1 MTVGRVGWVGG
12 VGVGRRRLVAA
23 TTGGVSAVAAAEA
36 VERRSPGAD
45 ARWQR
50 RNYRGTTVS
59 LSAGPAAVLAV
70 GGSAALGVLLERRQP
85 GSGGAGSAG
94 SLAAAALLAA
104 LVAGAA
110 GRYDDLA
117 GERPGERTAKGLRGH
132 AAALRRGQVT
142 GGVVK
147 AAAVGS
153 AAAVAGWL
161 LADADSAADS
171 AATRPAGALL
181 DIAVRAG
188 VVAGTANLVNLLD
201 LRPGRAL
208 KAVLVAGAP
217 LVLGRGSGGG
227 LVAGPAGVALALLP
241 GDLAERRMLGDA
253 GANAL
258 GAVLGVGWAAGGGR
272 ASPGRRIVGLVVLAA
287 VTAAS
292 EVVSF
297 SRVIDATPVL
307 RGLDRIGRRPDLG
320 PMA

>member
-1 MTVGRVGWVGG
+1 VTVGWVGWVGG

-23 TTGGVSAVAAAEA
+23 TTGGVFAVAAAGA

-59 LSAGPAAVLAV
+59 LSAGPAAVLAA
-70 GGSAALGVLLERRQP
+70 GGSAALGVLLGRRQP

-161 LADADSAADS
+161 LADADADS

-272 ASPGRRIVGLVVLAA
+272 ASPGRRMSGW
-287 VTAAS
+287 S
-292 EVVSF
+292 SWQ
-297 SRVIDATPVL
+297 R
-307 RGLDRIGRRPDLG
+307 
-320 PMA
+320 

>member
-1 MTVGRVGWVGG
+1 M
-12 VGVGRRRLVAA
+12 
-23 TTGGVSAVAAAEA
+23 
-36 VERRSPGAD
+36 
-45 ARWQR
+45 
-50 RNYRGTTVS
+50 S
-59 LSAGPAAVLAV
+59 LSAGPAAVLAA

-117 GERPGERTAKGLRGH
+117 ERPGERTAKGLRGH

-161 LADADSAADS
+161 LADANADADS

-227 LVAGPAGVALALLP
+227 LVAGPMGVALALLP

>member
-1 MTVGRVGWVGG
+1 MASAAPRPRRCRPNPLRNPLGSPLGSHRYPPRRDRRSVTVGWVGG
-12 VGVGRRRLVAA
+12 VGVGRRRLVVA
-23 TTGGVSAVAAAEA
+23 TTGGVSAVAAAGA

-59 LSAGPAAVLAV
+59 LSAGPAAVLAA
-70 GGSAALGVLLERRQP
+70 GGSAALGVLLGGRQP

-94 SLAAAALLAA
+94 WL
-104 LVAGAA
+104 
-110 GRYDDLA
+110 
-117 GERPGERTAKGLRGH
+117 
-132 AAALRRGQVT
+132 
-142 GGVVK
+142 
-147 AAAVGS
+147 
-153 AAAVAGWL
+153 AVA
-161 LADADSAADS
+161 
-171 AATRPAGALL
+171 
-181 DIAVRAG
+181 AG

-272 ASPGRRIVGLVVLAA
+272 ASPGRRIVALVVLAA

>member
-1 MTVGRVGWVGG
+1 M
-12 VGVGRRRLVAA
+12 
-23 TTGGVSAVAAAEA
+23 
-36 VERRSPGAD
+36 
-45 ARWQR
+45 
-50 RNYRGTTVS
+50 S
-59 LSAGPAAVLAV
+59 LSAGPAAVLAA

-161 LADADSAADS
+161 LADADADS

>member
-1 MTVGRVGWVGG
+1 MCIRDSVR
-12 VGVGRRRLVAA
+12 
-23 TTGGVSAVAAAEA
+23 
-36 VERRSPGAD
+36 P
-45 ARWQR
+45 
-50 RNYRGTTVS
+50 
-59 LSAGPAAVLAV
+59 
-70 GGSAALGVLLERRQP
+70 
-85 GSGGAGSAG
+85 
-94 SLAAAALLAA
+94 LAA

-117 GERPGERTAKGLRGH
+117 GERPDERTAKGLRGH

-161 LADADSAADS
+161 LADADADS
-171 AATRPAGALL
+171 AATRPAGAFL

-272 ASPGRRIVGLVVLAA
+272 ASPGRRIVALVVLAA

-320 PMA
+320 TEACASPALTRPPARRRGSDWPTPPSPAAWSPTQRGWSASAGRWCSPAPSGRPASATPT

>member
-1 MTVGRVGWVGG
+1 M
-12 VGVGRRRLVAA
+12 
-23 TTGGVSAVAAAEA
+23 
-36 VERRSPGAD
+36 
-45 ARWQR
+45 
-50 RNYRGTTVS
+50 S

>member
-1 MTVGRVGWVGG
+1 VTVGWVGGAG

-23 TTGGVSAVAAAEA
+23 TTGGVSAVAAAGA

-59 LSAGPAAVLAV
+59 LSAGPAAVLAA
-70 GGSAALGVLLERRQP
+70 GGAAALGVLLERRQP

-110 GRYDDLA
+110 GRYDDLT
-117 GERPGERTAKGLRGH
+117 GERPAERTAKGLRGH

-161 LADADSAADS
+161 LADADGDS
-171 AATRPAGALL
+171 AATRPAGPLL

-227 LVAGPAGVALALLP
+227 LVAGPMGVALALLP

>member
-1 MTVGRVGWVGG
+1 M
-12 VGVGRRRLVAA
+12 AA
-23 TTGGVSAVAAAEA
+23 TTGGVSAVAAAGA
-36 VERRSPGAD
+36 VERRSPGAE

-59 LSAGPAAVLAV
+59 LSAGPAAVLAA
-70 GGSAALGVLLERRQP
+70 GGAAALGVLLERRQP

-110 GRYDDLA
+110 GRYDDLT
-117 GERPGERTAKGLRGH
+117 GERPAERTAKGLRGH

-161 LADADSAADS
+161 LADADGDS
-171 AATRPAGALL
+171 AATRPAGPLL

-227 LVAGPAGVALALLP
+227 LVAGPMGVALALLP

>member
-1 MTVGRVGWVGG
+1 MTVGWVGW

-59 LSAGPAAVLAV
+59 LSAGPAAVLAA
-70 GGSAALGVLLERRQP
+70 GGSAALGVLLGRRQP

-161 LADADSAADS
+161 LADADADS

-217 LVLGRGSGGG
+217 LVLGRGSGGS

-272 ASPGRRIVGLVVLAA
+272 ASLGRRIVGLVVLAA

>member
-1 MTVGRVGWVGG
+1 MTVGWVGW

-85 GSGGAGSAG
+85 GSGGAGSSG

>member
-1 MTVGRVGWVGG
+1 MCIRDSVR
-12 VGVGRRRLVAA
+12 
-23 TTGGVSAVAAAEA
+23 
-36 VERRSPGAD
+36 P
-45 ARWQR
+45 
-50 RNYRGTTVS
+50 
-59 LSAGPAAVLAV
+59 
-70 GGSAALGVLLERRQP
+70 
-85 GSGGAGSAG
+85 
-94 SLAAAALLAA
+94 LAA

-117 GERPGERTAKGLRGH
+117 GERPDERTAKGLRGH

-161 LADADSAADS
+161 LADADS

-217 LVLGRGSGGG
+217 LVLGRGSGGS

-272 ASPGRRIVGLVVLAA
+272 ASPGRRIVALVVLAA